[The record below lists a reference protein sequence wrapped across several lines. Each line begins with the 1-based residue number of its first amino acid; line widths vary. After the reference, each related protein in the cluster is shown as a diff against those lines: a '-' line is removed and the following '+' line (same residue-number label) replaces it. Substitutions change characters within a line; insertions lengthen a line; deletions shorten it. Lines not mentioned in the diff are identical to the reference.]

1 MNEPSD
7 FRPGDQVE
15 LKSGGP
21 RMLVVGIAREYGR
34 VIVHCT
40 WFENKAVRTGVFFPH
55 MLKKAD

>member
-1 MNEPSD
+1 M
-7 FRPGDQVE
+7 
-15 LKSGGP
+15 KSGGP